1 MSQGCERHRGSA
13 GCGPR
18 LQEDGVLHAEVG
30 EGDSAGCS
38 IPPQQ
43 PCAEAAA
50 GDGRGERRTA
60 EEES

>member
-13 GCGPR
+13 GCRPR

-43 PCAEAAA
+43 PRVEGAA
-50 GDGRGERRTA
+50 GDARGDRRT